1 VEFVQYWSERTGLSQ
16 RQLLS
21 SLAVPESTFH
31 SWRNRKGT
39 ANRHNGLVPKAHWLT
54 EAEREAIVA
63 YYHAHHA
70 AISYRWREGYRRLS
84 YMMLDDDVVAAS
96 PSSVYRVLKKA
107 DLIQS
112 WSKSPSRK
120 GKGFDQPL
128 RPHEHWH
135 IDICYVNIT
144 GTFYYLCSIL
154 DGYSRAI
161 LHWELREQMQES
173 DVELVIERARERFA
187 DALAAHAKGPRLIS
201 DNGPQFI
208 AGEFKK
214 YLREVGM
221 SHVRTSPYYPQSN
234 GKKERYFKTL
244 KGECIRRKTP
254 LSLEEA
260 RRVIDQFVD
269 YYNSER
275 LHSAIG
281 YVAPM
286 DKLLG
291 KHVEIMAERKRKLK
305 AAQQARAASYANRLK
320 TAA

>member
-1 VEFVQYWSERTGLSQ
+1 M
-16 RQLLS
+16 
-21 SLAVPESTFH
+21 
-31 SWRNRKGT
+31 
-39 ANRHNGLVPKAHWLT
+39 PKAHWLT
-54 EAEREAIVA
+54 EAECEAIVA
-63 YYHAHHA
+63 YCHDHHA
-70 AISYRWREGYRRLS
+70 AIGYRWREGYRGLT
-84 YMMLDDDVVAAS
+84 YMMLDADVAAAS

-107 DLIQS
+107 DLIQP

-120 GKGFDQPL
+120 GDGFDQPL

-135 IDICYVNIT
+135 IDIAYINIT

-154 DGYSRAI
+154 DGYSRTI
-161 LHWELREQMQES
+161 LHWELRERMKEA
-173 DVELVIERARERFA
+173 DVELVVERARERFA
-187 DALAAHAKGPRLIS
+187 DALAAPRLIS

-208 AGEFKK
+208 AGEFKN

-244 KGECIRRKTP
+244 KGECIRRQTP

-260 RRVIDQFVD
+260 RRAIGQFVD
-269 YYNSER
+269 YYNNER

-281 YVAPM
+281 YIAPM

-291 KHVEIMAERKRKLK
+291 KDLEIMAERKRKLK
-305 AAQQARAASYANRLK
+305 AAQQARATNYAKQLK
-320 TAA
+320 AAA

>member
-1 VEFVQYWSERTGLSQ
+1 MRTGLSR

-39 ANRHNGLVPKAHWLT
+39 ANRHNAQVPKAHWLT

-63 YYHAHHA
+63 YYHTHHA
-70 AISYRWREGYRRLS
+70 AIGYRWREGYRRLA
-84 YMMLDDDVVAAS
+84 YMMLDDDGVAAS
-96 PSSVYRVLKKA
+96 PSSVYRVLKNA
-107 DLIQS
+107 DLIQV

-128 RPHEHWH
+128 RAHQHWH
-135 IDICYVNIT
+135 IDISYVNIV

-161 LHWELREQMQES
+161 LHWELREQMKEP
-173 DVELVIERARERFA
+173 DVELVIERAREQFA
-187 DALAAHAKGPRLIS
+187 DALAAPRLIS

-208 AGEFKK
+208 SGEFKK

-244 KGECIRRKTP
+244 KGECIRRQTP
-254 LSLEEA
+254 LSLDEA
-260 RRVIDQFVD
+260 RRVITQFVD
-269 YYNSER
+269 YYNNER

-281 YVAPM
+281 YIAPM

-291 KHVEIMAERKRKLK
+291 KDVEIMAERKRKLK
-305 AAQQARAASYANRLK
+305 AAQEARAVSYASLLN
-320 TAA
+320 AAA

>member
-1 VEFVQYWSERTGLSQ
+1 M
-16 RQLLS
+16 LS
-21 SLAVPESTFH
+21 SLAVPESTYH

-39 ANRHNGLVPKAHWLT
+39 ANRHNGQVPKVHWLT
-54 EAEREAIVA
+54 EAECEAIVA
-63 YYHAHHA
+63 YYHDHHA
-70 AISYRWREGYRRLS
+70 AIGYRWREGYRRLS
-84 YMMLDDDVVAAS
+84 YMMLDADVVAAS

-107 DLIQS
+107 DLIQP

-120 GKGFDQPL
+120 GEGFDQPL
-128 RPHEHWH
+128 RAHEHWH
-135 IDICYVNIT
+135 IDISYVNIM

-161 LHWELREQMQES
+161 LHWELREQMKES
-173 DVELVIERARERFA
+173 DVELVVERAREAFA
-187 DALAAHAKGPRLIS
+187 SATGYGRSPKGPRLIS

-208 AGEFKK
+208 AGDFKS

-254 LSLEEA
+254 LSLEDA
-260 RRVIDQFVD
+260 RRVIGQYVEH
-269 YYNSER
+269 YNNER

-281 YVAPM
+281 YIAPM

-291 KHVEIMAERKRKLK
+291 KDVEIVAERKRKLK
-305 AAQQARAASYANRLK
+305 AAQQARAASHANRLK
-320 TAA
+320 AAA

>member
-1 VEFVQYWSERTGLSQ
+1 
-16 RQLLS
+16 
-21 SLAVPESTFH
+21 
-31 SWRNRKGT
+31 
-39 ANRHNGLVPKAHWLT
+39 
-54 EAEREAIVA
+54 
-63 YYHAHHA
+63 
-70 AISYRWREGYRRLS
+70 
-84 YMMLDDDVVAAS
+84 MMLDDDVVAAS

-107 DLIQS
+107 DLIQP

-135 IDICYVNIT
+135 IDISYVNIM

-161 LHWELREQMQES
+161 LHWELREQMQET
-173 DVELVIERARERFA
+173 DVEMVVQRAREAF
-187 DALAAHAKGPRLIS
+187 ALAIHIGDGISPKGPRLIS

-208 AGEFKK
+208 AGDFKS

-260 RRVIDQFVD
+260 RRVIGQYVE
-269 YYNSER
+269 YYNGER

-281 YVAPM
+281 YIAPM

-291 KHVEIMAERKRKLK
+291 KDAKIMAERKRKLK
-305 AAQQARAASYANRLK
+305 TAQEARAASYANRLK
-320 TAA
+320 AAA

>member
-1 VEFVQYWSERTGLSQ
+1 M
-16 RQLLS
+16 
-21 SLAVPESTFH
+21 
-31 SWRNRKGT
+31 
-39 ANRHNGLVPKAHWLT
+39 PKAHWLT
-54 EAEREAIVA
+54 EAECEAIVA
-63 YYHAHHA
+63 YYHDHHA
-70 AISYRWREGYRRLS
+70 AIGYRWREGYRRLT
-84 YMMLDDDVVAAS
+84 YMMLDADVAAAS

-107 DLIQS
+107 DLIQP

-120 GKGFDQPL
+120 GDGFDQPL

-135 IDICYVNIT
+135 IDIAYINIT

-154 DGYSRAI
+154 DGYSRTI
-161 LHWELREQMQES
+161 LHWELRERMKEA
-173 DVELVIERARERFA
+173 DVELVVERARERFA
-187 DALAAHAKGPRLIS
+187 DALAAPRLIS

-208 AGEFKK
+208 AGEFKN

-244 KGECIRRKTP
+244 KGECIRRQTP

-260 RRVIDQFVD
+260 RRVIGQFVD
-269 YYNSER
+269 YYNNER

-281 YVAPM
+281 YIAPM

-291 KHVEIMAERKRKLK
+291 KDLEIMAERKRKLK
-305 AAQQARAASYANRLK
+305 AAQQARATNYAKQLK
-320 TAA
+320 AAA